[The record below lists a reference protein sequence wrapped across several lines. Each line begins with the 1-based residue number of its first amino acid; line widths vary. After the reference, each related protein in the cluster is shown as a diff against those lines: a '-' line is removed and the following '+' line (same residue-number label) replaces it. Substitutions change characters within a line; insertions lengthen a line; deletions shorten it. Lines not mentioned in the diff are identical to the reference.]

1 MKIAFL
7 PATQLG
13 KWSLWSCLA
22 FFILLAIFMLGAI
35 LGPND
40 QNYEA
45 FFDAWWLAIPLL
57 LAGACGTMALVTG
70 LISII
75 RSRERALL
83 VFASSFIGLNVT
95 FFWLGEILVP
105 H

>member
-1 MKIAFL
+1 MNIKLL
-7 PATQLG
+7 PTTKLG
-13 KWSLWSCLA
+13 KWSIWSCLA
-22 FFILLAIFMLGAI
+22 LFILLAIFMFGAI
-35 LGPND
+35 IGPKD

-45 FFDAWWLAIPLL
+45 FIDAWWLAIPLL

-75 RSRERALL
+75 RSKERALL

-95 FFWLGEILVP
+95 FFWLGEVLVP